1 MTTITIKNGQKLAKT
16 EFQTIQDLLDWAVE
30 HFQNEPPLSK
40 EIIQKAEKAKTELN
54 SGNSTF
60 KPAI

>member
-1 MTTITIKNGQKLAKT
+1 MTTITIKDGKNITKT
-16 EFQTIQDLLDWAVE
+16 EFQTIQDFLDWAIE

-40 EIIQKAEKAKTELN
+40 EIIQKAEKAKAELHSN
-54 SGNSTF
+54 NSTF